1 MVAVNA
7 PLNAIVPV
15 VFVNVTVVA
24 LTAPLNV
31 VPPEFVIV
39 KVVTPDMV
47 DPAISAPATP
57 PVVSVNVFDPPVTA
71 PMVKSAT
78 LVVAFVFRLTALPRV
93 MAPKVIALFVEL
105 IVPFTVTVL
114 GAVAVIPPVKA
125 KVPPLAPNPNVPV
138 LLKVTAFVIVP
149 VVAFK
154 PTL

>member
-1 MVAVNA
+1 M
-7 PLNAIVPV
+7 
-15 VFVNVTVVA
+15 FVNVTVVA

-39 KVVTPDMV
+39 KVVTPDIV
-47 DPAISAPATP
+47 DPEISAPAIP
-57 PVVSVNVFDPPVTA
+57 PVANVSEFDPPVTA

-78 LVVAFVFRLTALPRV
+78 LVVAFVFRLTALPSV
-93 MAPKVIALFVEL
+93 IAAKVIALFVVL
-105 IVPFTVTVL
+105 IVPFTVVL
-114 GAVAVIPPVKA
+114 GAVAVMPPVNA
-125 KVPPLAPNPNVPV
+125 NVPPVAPNAKVPV